1 MNSNADSNQTNSNQ
15 TNSSST
21 DANPTNSAK
30 SNTPNSTPGRLVI
43 FSGPSGVGKTT
54 VLAAILATCT
64 RPLMM
69 SVSATTR
76 PQREG
81 ETAGISYHYLTHEE
95 FQQRRQQ
102 DDFLECTEVFGRGN
116 WYGTLKA
123 TVKAGL
129 ADGKWVILEIDVDGA
144 QKVIKHYPDAITIF
158 VHPGSVQEL
167 ERRLR
172 GRGTESES
180 SLLRRLEVAGR
191 ELAMANQY
199 EHIVI
204 NQSVDQT
211 AADICHILENAE

>member
-1 MNSNADSNQTNSNQ
+1 MNSDEKSETMSIAQEAQGDQ
-15 TNSSST
+15 SS
-21 DANPTNSAK
+21 DNIQ
-30 SNTPNSTPGRLVI
+30 PGRLIV

-54 VLAAILATCT
+54 VLAGIFQRCK

-81 ETAGISYHYLTHEE
+81 ETAGVSYHYLSDEA
-95 FQQRRQQ
+95 FKQRI
-102 DDFLECTEVFGRGN
+102 DGDEFLEFTEVFGRGH
-116 WYGTLKA
+116 WYGTLKE

-129 ADGKWVILEIDVDGA
+129 DEGKWVILEIDVEGA
-144 QKVIKHYPDAITIF
+144 QKVLKHHPDAITIF
-158 VHPGSVQEL
+158 VHPGSAEEL

-172 GRGTESES
+172 GRGTESEKE
-180 SLLRRLEVAGR
+180 LQRRLEVAQR
-191 ELAMANQY
+191 ELEMARLY

-211 AADICHILENAE
+211 VADICQILESVE